1 MFKYL
6 LITAIFIII
15 TSCSNLKITIAKD
28 NYSYGSKIFNK
39 NYGISATF
47 LGDMF
52 FEDNISKNIKH
63 IRKTVNNDNFFK
75 DKVIIAYSKT
85 ITSPNYETILFYT
98 TKKDNFKDGLIKNDT
113 LNNAVFYKKSN
124 ENKSV
129 YLFLKSINSK
139 SNKTILADGN
149 VILNSIT
156 LDNLELEKTTYF
168 DVFNGVK
175 DLDNYLI
182 AIDKLQK
189 APLQQNN
196 EQRFNQFQFSAT
208 INSFITNNKVYD
220 SLIKKNEKRNKD
232 IYQPYID
239 SLLSKKNNYNK
250 NSGIDQIIDLIKEEK
265 VVMLNENHWYP
276 KHRILALQLLS
287 KLKENGFKYLA
298 IEAIFPK
305 KDSILNNRGFP
316 TLDTGYYT
324 REPYFAHLIRM
335 ANKMNFQIIEY
346 DNMEGI
352 VDRELAQATS
362 IKKIIDNDKTA
373 KVFVYAGI
381 DHILESNSSKKRMA
395 EYFKELSG
403 VNPLT
408 FNQTKVFA
416 NTINEITVLPSSSLN
431 GFNNLKSN
439 VDYYIINNITPSL
452 EYIYPNQEFKK
463 CNLKIRKFKKHQKE
477 RILIK
482 IYYENEYKTVRSN
495 AIPIII
501 YNLKLL
507 SNEINIDLPKG
518 EYYIKILS
526 DKNDNLFN
534 DYITIQ

>member
-1 MFKYL
+1 MQ
-6 LITAIFIII
+6 
-15 TSCSNLKITIAKD
+15 KITI
-28 NYSYGSKIFNK
+28 
-39 NYGISATF
+39 
-47 LGDMF
+47 L
-52 FEDNISKNIKH
+52 
-63 IRKTVNNDNFFK
+63 
-75 DKVIIAYSKT
+75 
-85 ITSPNYETILFYT
+85 
-98 TKKDNFKDGLIKNDT
+98 KDNFKDGLIKNDT

-352 VDRELAQATS
+352 VDRELAQAMS

-463 CNLKIRKFKKHQKE
+463 YNLKIRKFKKHQKE
-477 RILIK
+477 SILIK

-495 AIPIII
+495 AIPISI